1 MIFGAFIA
9 ARWDGHIHRHRHP
22 LRALWR
28 GTCVILCHVL
38 WRFLLCSADL
48 AFDLEGYVFIML
60 NNVLTAASGAYVK
73 QKLDSKVS
81 RAAGHTVYILAVCH
95 EDFKGSSSP
104 IHTGAGQ
111 IWSSLLQCFDNDFPH
126 SGVRL
131 LLRGLANGKF
141 SKTDWFVRLKSQRA
155 QIISAVCVC
164 VCVGVRVQGLEYNGW
179 SDHMFAVQFV
189 LSCVMG

>member
-1 MIFGAFIA
+1 MRRSHTQTPPSASGFMK
-9 ARWDGHIHRHRHP
+9 RHVCDSLPRP
-22 LRALWR
+22 VA
-28 GTCVILCHVL
+28 
-38 WRFLLCSADL
+38 FLLCSADL

-60 NNVLTAASGAYVK
+60 NNVLTAANGAYVK

-81 RAAGHTVYILAVCH
+81 RAAGHTVYTLAVCH

-141 SKTDWFVRLKSQRA
+141 SNTDWFVRLKSQRA
-155 QIISAVCVC
+155 QIISAVCVR
-164 VCVGVRVQGLEYNGW
+164 VCVRGCSGTGAGV
-179 SDHMFAVQFV
+179 
-189 LSCVMG
+189 

>member
-1 MIFGAFIA
+1 
-9 ARWDGHIHRHRHP
+9 
-22 LRALWR
+22 
-28 GTCVILCHVL
+28 
-38 WRFLLCSADL
+38 
-48 AFDLEGYVFIML
+48 ML
-60 NNVLTAASGAYVK
+60 NNVLTAANGAYVK

-81 RAAGHTVYILAVCH
+81 RAAGHTVYTLAVCH

-104 IHTGAGQ
+104 THTGAGQ

-141 SKTDWFVRLKSQRA
+141 SNTDWFVRLKSQRA

-164 VCVGVRVQGLEYNGW
+164 VRGCSGTGAGV
-179 SDHMFAVQFV
+179 
-189 LSCVMG
+189 